1 MYRLKRLL
9 QANWVWVRVSMLP
22 AEKNNSNDNN
32 NFIISTA
39 LNSLIYDL
47 TRCVQHDFIIVISQ
61 RRLMVFAISRS

>member
-1 MYRLKRLL
+1 MNRLKRLL

-22 AEKNNSNDNN
+22 AEKNNN

-47 TRCVQHDFIIVISQ
+47 TRYVQRNFIIVISQ
-61 RRLMVFAISRS
+61 RRLVVFAIS